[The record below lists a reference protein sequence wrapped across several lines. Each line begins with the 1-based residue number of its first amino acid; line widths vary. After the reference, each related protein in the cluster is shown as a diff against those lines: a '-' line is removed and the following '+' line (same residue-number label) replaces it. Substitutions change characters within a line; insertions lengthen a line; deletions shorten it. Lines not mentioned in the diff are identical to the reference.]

1 MIIATLRP
9 EKFLKQL
16 IKLTIMKTIKFLS
29 TLLVCLVLANIY
41 AFSQTNVDED
51 EKSETIHI
59 NDTYGTGL
67 ENQRSTV
74 HLECVLYRST
84 NSVKVN
90 YSGLGN
96 LNVYILDVQNKVV
109 AYQYGFESNGT
120 IEVPFILENGVY
132 RIYIESDTY
141 CGEGFFEI

>member
-1 MIIATLRP
+1 MIGATLRP

-84 NSVKVN
+84 NSVIVN
-90 YSGLGN
+90 YAGLGDV
-96 LNVYILDVQNKVV
+96 NVYILNSHGNIV
-109 AYQYGFESNGT
+109 AYQCGSDEIGCIFFSSLLVNG
-120 IEVPFILENGVY
+120 LC
-132 RIYIESDTY
+132 RIYIEADSYT
-141 CGEGFFEI
+141 GEGYFEI

>member
-1 MIIATLRP
+1 
-9 EKFLKQL
+9 
-16 IKLTIMKTIKFLS
+16 MKTLKFLS
-29 TLLVCLVLANIY
+29 ALFICFAMTNVF
-41 AFSQTNVDED
+41 AFSMTKADD
-51 EKSETIHI
+51 EKTEKIDI
-59 NDTYGTGL
+59 NDVHDIGW
-67 ENQRSTV
+67 ENQRTIYN
-74 HLECVLYRST
+74 LECVLYKTSKY
-84 NSVKVN
+84 VKIN

-96 LNVYILDVQNKVV
+96 LNVYILDVQNQVV

>member
-1 MIIATLRP
+1 
-9 EKFLKQL
+9 
-16 IKLTIMKTIKFLS
+16 MKTLKFLS
-29 TLLVCLVLANIY
+29 ALFFCFAMTNVF
-41 AFSQTNVDED
+41 AFSMTKADD
-51 EKSETIHI
+51 DKTEKIVI
-59 NDTYGTGL
+59 NDVHDIGW
-67 ENQRSTV
+67 ENQRTIYN
-74 HLECVLYRST
+74 LECVLYKTSKY
-84 NSVKVN
+84 VKIN